1 MAKGRFENRVVYITG
16 AASGMGRATAQLF
29 AEEGAKVFAVDVVE
43 AGVKEAIDAIRATG
57 GTADGGYCNV
67 AAMDSVRQSIATA
80 VATFGGINILV
91 NSAGVGRS
99 LHFEELDEKEWHRV
113 LSVNLDGVFHTTKVA
128 MEHLLKAPVGN
139 IVNVASIAGLRG
151 QAYNSHYCASKAG
164 MINFTRA
171 IALEFVSRGL
181 RANCVCPGGVI
192 TPFLQHFVPP
202 ENFEPSIMG
211 YYMPPVPGLMGEP
224 EDIAPYDRVP
234 GFGRRPDDQ
243 RHRPGGRLRYGGL
256 ARAYCWLECGKMGR
270 VARSPDRRKLSGP
283 RFRKSGASPSGGAC

>member
-1 MAKGRFENRVVYITG
+1 MLKLAEGGKDFRRLGDEMAKGRFENRVVYITG
-16 AASGMGRATAQLF
+16 AASGMGRATALLF

-43 AGVKEAIDAIRATG
+43 AGVKEAIDAIRAAG
-57 GTADGGYCNV
+57 GTADGGYCDV

-99 LHFEELDEKEWHRV
+99 LHFEDLDEQEWHRV

-128 MEHLLKAPVGN
+128 MEHLLKKPVGN

-164 MINFTRA
+164 LINFTRA

-202 ENFEPSIMG
+202 ENFEPSIMA

-224 EDIAPYDRVP
+224 EDIARTITFLASDDARMVN
-234 GFGRRPDDQ
+234 GAVLAVDFGT
-243 RHRPGGRLRYGGL
+243 
-256 ARAYCWLECGKMGR
+256 
-270 VARSPDRRKLSGP
+270 VA
-283 RFRKSGASPSGGAC
+283 